1 MQAQTAEIVYPESDG
16 KPLADNTLQARWLV
30 YLYTNLN
37 ALFPD
42 FVATNL
48 MWYPIQGNPK
58 VALAPDILVALGR
71 PKGDRSSYRNWEEGG
86 PPEVV
91 MEIRSPGNPAE
102 EMAKKL
108 RDYEVFGV
116 QEYYM
121 YDPHRH
127 ILEVYLRQQG
137 QLRHISVVGSF
148 DSPLLKI
155 RFVLGRTEMTVL
167 DPQLKP
173 FLSLEA
179 AKANLQLAEAQLLQE
194 RQLTAQAQ
202 QQAAQAQQRAE
213 RLAAR
218 LRALGLEE
226 LD

>member
-1 MQAQTAEIVYPESDG
+1 MQAQTAEILYPESDG

-37 ALFPD
+37 ALLPD

-91 MEIRSPGNPAE
+91 MEIRSPGNPTE

-108 RDYEVFGV
+108 RDYDAFGV

-121 YDPHRH
+121 YDPHH
-127 ILEVYLRQQG
+127 NILEVYLRQLG
-137 QLRHISVVGSF
+137 QLRLMSVVGSF

-155 RFVLGRTEMTVL
+155 RFVLGKPELTLL
-167 DPQLKP
+167 DPQLQP

-179 AKANLQLAEAQLLQE
+179 AKAKIADARAQIDAAEARATQE
-194 RQLTAQAQ
+194 RL
-202 QQAAQAQQRAE
+202 RAE

-218 LRALGLEE
+218 LRALGLSEDD
-226 LD
+226 LL